1 MYFQDDYRFQTQQST
16 ETIAKQIKKGKK
28 KFKRR
33 NSKTDDTPR
42 RGSTVNDTFLNVTV
56 NVVDKVVLKAK
67 TALHK
72 KKHEDSDK
80 DSEG

>member
-1 MYFQDDYRFQTQQST
+1 M
-16 ETIAKQIKKGKK
+16 INKQNKKGKK

-42 RGSTVNDTFLNVTV
+42 RGSTVNDSFLNLTV
-56 NVVDKVVLKAK
+56 KAVDQIVLKAK

-72 KKHEDSDK
+72 KK
-80 DSEG
+80 